1 MDSYTLQLQTT
12 TAPAKVI
19 FRGLHFMNAR
29 TVFLLCTSGILWL
42 PYRNEE
48 PAGSMQ
54 TFMFVVGVLMRRE
67 HLKRVLLFFLLGLL
81 LGGLFGAFLISA
93 PPIGGLSSR
102 IQGHST
108 NLL

>member
-1 MDSYTLQLQTT
+1 M
-12 TAPAKVI
+12 
-19 FRGLHFMNAR
+19 M
-29 TVFLLCTSGILWL
+29 WL

-48 PAGSMQ
+48 SARSMQ

-93 PPIGGLSSR
+93 PPIGGLFCG
-102 IQGHST
+102 IPGH
-108 NLL
+108 